1 MLNTF
6 ACTFSSLTYLLQ
18 RNVCL
23 DPLHNFNCWFFAV
36 AGVPYVIFILTP
48 YQIYGLQISLHPINS
63 LFTLLVVSFALRKF
77 FSLMQSHLSAFAFLA
92 CSVVTY
98 PWFHTWLDQCCKVF
112 PASVFF
118 LEFCSLRVLLCI
130 FNLLWVDLCM
140 WSEKGPIS
148 FLYIW
153 MSSFPA
159 PSVERLPFPPY
170 VFLAPLL
177 KISWPIDTH
186 RFISGPLVLF
196 LWSVWKF
203 LSHVWLFV
211 TPWTIRSMEFSR
223 PEYWSG

>member
-1 MLNTF
+1 MV
-6 ACTFSSLTYLLQ
+6 CKYL
-18 RNVCL
+18 
-23 DPLHNFNCWFFAV
+23 
-36 AGVPYVIFILTP
+36 
-48 YQIYGLQISLHPINS
+48 SHPINS

-196 LWSVWKF
+196 LWSVSAFMSILCCFDYSSFVISLKSGNVRPLTLF
-203 LSHVWLFV
+203 LIFQDCFVYSVFIEMPIWILGWIFLFL
-211 TPWTIRSMEFSR
+211 
-223 PEYWSG
+223 